1 MKRTTRFFFVI
12 YICIVNISSSYSQ
25 KNLKPGYVVDINNDT
40 IKGTIDYRNWD
51 KTPRAIVFKGLSD
64 QSATKYTANTIK
76 SFSVAGERYV
86 TGIVTIDKSG
96 YRESELTET
105 ETLQYK
111 TDTVFLLVLVEG
123 SKSLYYLKDENTK
136 MYFFISQNGIFETL
150 ELIKYLEKGD
160 GAYYS
165 QTKEKF
171 KGQLNYYLQDCPSSQ
186 KRILNV
192 SYTKNDLIKLFNEYY
207 KCTQKE
213 ILYQREFEKIRVEF
227 GITGGLSITKIE
239 FFGHD
244 YFQPLI
250 DSDYPL
256 SKNFALGGSFS
267 IIFPRS
273 QDRWSI
279 RNELLYT
286 SYKVNG
292 FNLDSNDPNIYTK
305 TYSSIGYSYIKLNNL
320 LRFKYPVRK
329 LFFFVDGGFSNGIVV
344 SETNRLRIESHIFS
358 VYNTMDTEAFI
369 NSKKWE
375 RGYIVGL
382 GTELKKLSFEFRYEK
397 TDGMSTYALLSSPV
411 KRYYF
416 ILSYRF

>member
-1 MKRTTRFFFVI
+1 MKRAPRLLVI
-12 YICIVNISSSYSQ
+12 VIICLVNVNNSYSQ
-25 KNLKPGYVVDINNDT
+25 KNFKPGYVVDIHNDT
-40 IKGTIDYRNWD
+40 IKGKIDYRNWD
-51 KTPRAIVFKGLSD
+51 KTPRVIVFKDLSG
-64 QSATKYTANTIK
+64 QKTTSYTPNSIQ

-86 TGIVTIDKSG
+86 RGIVTIDKSG

-105 ETLQYK
+105 ENLQYK

-150 ELIKYLEKGD
+150 ELIKFLEKGD
-160 GAYYS
+160 GAYYI

-171 KGQLNYYLQDCPSSQ
+171 KGQLNYYLQDCPSIQ

-192 SYTKNDLIKLFNEYY
+192 SYTKNDLIKLFKEYY
-207 KCTQKE
+207 KCTQKG
-213 ILYQREFEKIRVEF
+213 ILYQREFEKIKVEF

-256 SKNFALGGSFS
+256 SKNFTLGGSFS

-286 SYKVNG
+286 SYKVKG

-320 LRFKYPVRK
+320 LRFRYPVRK
-329 LFFFVDGGFSNGIVV
+329 LLFFVDGGFSNGIVV

-358 VYNTMDTEAFI
+358 VYNTMDTEAFT

-375 RGYIVGL
+375 RGYLVGL
-382 GTELKKLSFEFRYEK
+382 GTELKKISIEFRYEK
-397 TDGMSTYALLSSPV
+397 SDGMSTYALLSSPV
-411 KRYYF
+411 KRYF
-416 ILSYRF
+416 LILGLRF